1 MGETYTL
8 QKGTEKEFKGMLG
21 LIRKYTRDEQSVT
34 FILPFD
40 DETTIIG
47 TYTQNQ
53 FLETCKI
60 LQEKEIEML
69 KNIDIEYLKENAPDL
84 IEYYGINFIDKLN
97 KSSEMENLKNAIS
110 APKRIL
116 NHLDDLGEDTTFEK
130 ESLNK
135 IEDKT
140 DSILESVYNQAFNS
154 FKNVLIELSKQNLKA
169 IDYQLE
175 NIDETTKEI
184 QFTVTDHTHDIF
196 KNYFS

>member
-53 FLETCKI
+53 FLKTCKI

-69 KNIDIEYLKENAPDL
+69 KNIDLEYLKENAPDL
-84 IEYYGINFIDKLN
+84 IEYYKINFIDKLN
-97 KSSEMENLKNAIS
+97 ESSEMKNLENLMNTS
-110 APKRIL
+110 ERIL

-140 DSILESVYNQAFNS
+140 DSILESIYNQAFNS

-184 QFTVTDHTHDIF
+184 QFTVTDHTHNIF